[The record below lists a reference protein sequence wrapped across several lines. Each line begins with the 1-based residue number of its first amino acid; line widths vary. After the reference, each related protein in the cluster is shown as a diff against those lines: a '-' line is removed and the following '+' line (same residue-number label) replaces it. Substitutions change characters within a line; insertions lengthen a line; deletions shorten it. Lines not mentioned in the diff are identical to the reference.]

1 MPRTAELLLER
12 VLVPWPAGCSWLN
25 AAIDERLLLAVGLEI
40 GIAVGRPQAGARRD
54 HDEVISVLT
63 LLARRH
69 DGKNSAK

>member
-1 MPRTAELLLER
+1 VPRTAELQLER
-12 VLVPWPAGCSWLN
+12 VPVPWPADCSWLD
-25 AAIDERLLLAVGLEI
+25 AAIDERLLSGVGQEI
-40 GIAVGRPQAGARRD
+40 DIAVGRPQAGARRD